1 MNVEELQNFVVSTL
15 EDYKATDITTLDV
28 RELTDVI
35 DSMIICSGTSK
46 RHLKTLADQ
55 LVVKAKAKGIVPL
68 GVEGEDTGEWI
79 LVDLSDIVVHIM
91 MPETRDFYSLEK
103 LWSDTKRLR
112 NKEDD
117 H

>member
-1 MNVEELQNFVVSTL
+1 MKVEELQDFIVNTL

-28 RELTDVI
+28 RELTNIV

-55 LVVKAKAKGIVPL
+55 LVVKAKENGIKPL

-91 MPETRDFYSLEK
+91 MPASREFYSLEK
-103 LWSDTKRLR
+103 LWSDTQKLR

-117 H
+117 N